1 MKPATCFLGWIHFRN
16 SHNSNIPKR
25 SSENIFWTFRL
36 FSRKLTWSQK
46 NGGFVQIRFLFMLF
60 FFQVPFAV
68 RFRGDFYWNFS
79 TALLKL
85 WFRQDPKAYVFFGV
99 EWTSHY
105 FVQAAWVSSGD
116 LWVLD
121 IDMSKKYRIWVKRG
135 RTISICKNHILN
147 LRWTCRVVAL
157 LVYFQEA
164 LFKNEQ
170 SGIRIVRAWL
180 STSFTIGFLPCWGEW
195 MGREKQRM
203 ILGPWWQWNG
213 YMVLCI
219 LGSFVEVGFG
229 HRDESNDITWC
240 VNCWEP

>member
-1 MKPATCFLGWIHFRN
+1 MEVWFRWFSFSCCFL
-16 SHNSNIPKR
+16 
-25 SSENIFWTFRL
+25 
-36 FSRKLTWSQK
+36 
-46 NGGFVQIRFLFMLF
+46 
-60 FFQVPFAV
+60 FFQVPFSV
-68 RFRGDFYWNFS
+68 RFRGGV
-79 TALLKL
+79 LLKL
-85 WFRQDPKAYVFFGV
+85 QYCPSEAMILSRPKSLRFFFGV
-99 EWTSHY
+99 EWTSHH
-105 FVQAAWVSSGD
+105 FVQAAWGSSGD

-147 LRWTCRVVAL
+147 LHWTCRVVAL